1 LKAVANASSL
11 IHPAKVPRFWSLL
24 RETFEKIYIPEAVY
38 TEVLK
43 GREIQS
49 PEVPVIEGWISDGWI
64 KVTTVKF
71 EPRLPGNLGRGEK
84 EAIALMEQLKV
95 DWLLL
100 DDKVALTTARLRGL
114 RVRSTAYLL
123 IYWRRKGKISPAQA
137 IKLLDDLVKSG
148 YYLSSKDYIN
158 IKESLTSA

>member
-38 TEVLK
+38 TEILK

-49 PEVPVIEGWISDGWI
+49 PEVPVIEGGISDGWI

-84 EAIALMEQLKV
+84 EAIALMEQLKA

-100 DDKVALTTARLRGL
+100 DDKVALTTARLRDYGSDPL
-114 RVRSTAYLL
+114 PTCSYTGE
-123 IYWRRKGKISPAQA
+123 GKA
-137 IKLLDDLVKSG
+137 K
-148 YYLSSKDYIN
+148 
-158 IKESLTSA
+158 

>member
-11 IHPAKVPRFWSLL
+11 IHPAKVPRFWFLL

-71 EPRLPGNLGRGEK
+71 EPRLPGNLGGGEK

-100 DDKVALTTARLRGL
+100 DDKVVLTTARLRGL